1 MSSEML
7 QKSLDELWSDYLFL
21 SREMLKFA
29 DSTNFDLFAE
39 LIEQRAI
46 MQSLISEASEQQVQ
60 SFPKSAEMAN
70 EIRLIDTNLAFR
82 LQTMLNNLK
91 MQRNVSQRYDH
102 FNEASTGNYMDRKS

>member
-29 DSTNFDLFAE
+29 DSANFDLFAE
-39 LIEQRAI
+39 LIDQRAT
-46 MQSLISEASEQQVQ
+46 MQSLISEASEQQAK
-60 SFPKSAEMAN
+60 SFPQNAEMAN

-91 MQRNVSQRYDH
+91 MQRNVSQRYDQ
-102 FNEASTGNYMDRKS
+102 FNATNTGNYMDRRS